1 MFRFT
6 KKEIRDLIISFT
18 KKEIRDLI
26 ISFIVIA
33 LGFTILYS
41 NGDYS
46 HIGLVFPVVMIG
58 VGLGFIFHELGH
70 KFVAMHYGYYAEYE
84 LWPTGLIIALVSSF
98 FGFIFA
104 APGAVVIYSQGM
116 EEKTNGLISI
126 AGPLVN
132 IALGLIFFLIL
143 GSLGD
148 FVYTEAGAIVYLI
161 CVLGTRINFF
171 LAAFNLLPIPPLDG
185 SKVLSWSVPIWLVT
199 FAIAAILV
207 LFFGGF
213 L

>member
-6 KKEIRDLIISFT
+6 G
-18 KKEIRDLI
+18 KEIRDLI

-46 HIGLVFPVVMIG
+46 NIGLVFPIVMIG
-58 VGLGFIFHELGH
+58 VGAGFIFHELGH

-104 APGAVVIYSQGM
+104 APGAVVIYSNGM
-116 EEKTNGLISI
+116 EERTNGIISI

-132 IALGLIFFLIL
+132 IALGLIFFIIL
-143 GSLGD
+143 GSLGN
-148 FVYTEAGAIVYLI
+148 FIYTETGAIVALI

-185 SKVLSWSVPIWLVT
+185 SKVLSWSVPIWVVT

-207 LFFGGF
+207 LFFGGI

>member
-6 KKEIRDLIISFT
+6 G
-18 KKEIRDLI
+18 KEIRDLI

-46 HIGLVFPVVMIG
+46 NIGLVFPIVMIG
-58 VGLGFIFHELGH
+58 VGAGFIFHELGH

-84 LWPTGLIIALVSSF
+84 LWPTGLIIALASSF

-104 APGAVVIYSQGM
+104 APGAVVIYSNGM
-116 EEKTNGLISI
+116 EKKTNGIISI
-126 AGPLVN
+126 AGPIVN
-132 IALGLIFFLIL
+132 IILGLIFFLIL
-143 GSLGD
+143 VSLGD
-148 FVYTEAGAIVYLI
+148 FAYTETGYLVALT

-185 SKVLSWSVPIWLVT
+185 SKVMAWSVPVWLIT
-199 FAIAAILV
+199 CAIAALLV
-207 LFFGGF
+207 LFFGGI

>member
-6 KKEIRDLIISFT
+6 G
-18 KKEIRDLI
+18 KEIRDLI

-58 VGLGFIFHELGH
+58 VGAGFIFHELGH

-84 LWPTGLIIALVSSF
+84 LWPTGLLIALASSF

-104 APGAVVIYSQGM
+104 APGAVVIYSNGM
-116 EEKTNGLISI
+116 EKKTNGIISI
-126 AGPLVN
+126 AGPIVN
-132 IALGLIFFLIL
+132 IILGLIFFLIL
-143 GSLGD
+143 VSLGD
-148 FVYTEAGAIVYLI
+148 FAYTETGYLVALT

-185 SKVLSWSVPIWLVT
+185 SKVMAWSVPVWLIT
-199 FAIAAILV
+199 FAIAALLV
-207 LFFGGF
+207 LIFGGF

>member
-6 KKEIRDLIISFT
+6 G
-18 KKEIRDLI
+18 KEIRDLI

-46 HIGLVFPVVMIG
+46 HVTLIFPVVMIG
-58 VGLGFIFHELGH
+58 VGAGFIFHELGH

-84 LWPTGLIIALVSSF
+84 LWPTGLLIALVSSF

-104 APGAVVIYSQGM
+104 APGAVVIYSNGM
-116 EEKTNGLISI
+116 EKKTNGLISI
-126 AGPLVN
+126 AGPIVN
-132 IALGLIFFLIL
+132 IVLGLIFFLIL

-148 FVYTEAGAIVYLI
+148 FIYTETGAIVYLI

-185 SKVLSWSVPIWLVT
+185 SKVMSWSIPIWLIT
-199 FAIAAILV
+199 FAIAALLV
-207 LFFGGF
+207 LFFGGI

>member
-6 KKEIRDLIISFT
+6 G
-18 KKEIRDLI
+18 KEIRDLI

-46 HIGLVFPVVMIG
+46 HVTLIFPVVMIG
-58 VGLGFIFHELGH
+58 VGAGFIFHELGH

-84 LWPTGLIIALVSSF
+84 LWPTGLIIALASSF

-116 EEKTNGLISI
+116 EKKTNGIISI
-126 AGPLVN
+126 AGPIVN
-132 IALGLIFFLIL
+132 IALGLIFFIIL

-148 FVYTEAGAIVYLI
+148 FVYSEVGAIVYLI

-185 SKVLSWSVPIWLVT
+185 SKVMAWNVPIWLVT
-199 FAIAAILV
+199 FAIAALLV
-207 LFFGGF
+207 LFFGGI

>member
-6 KKEIRDLIISFT
+6 G
-18 KKEIRDLI
+18 KEIRDLI

-46 HIGLVFPVVMIG
+46 HVTLIFPIVMIG
-58 VGLGFIFHELGH
+58 VGAGFIFHELGH

-84 LWPTGLIIALVSSF
+84 LWPTGLLIALASSF

-116 EEKTNGLISI
+116 DEKTNGLISI

-143 GSLGD
+143 GSLGNYA
-148 FVYTEAGAIVYLI
+148 YTETGAIVQLI

-185 SKVLSWSVPIWLVT
+185 SKVMSWSVPIWLIT
-199 FAIAAILV
+199 FAVAAILV
-207 LFFGGF
+207 LVFGGF
-213 L
+213 V

>member
-1 MFRFT
+1 MFKFT
-6 KKEIRDLIISFT
+6 G
-18 KKEIRDLI
+18 KEIRDLI

-46 HIGLVFPVVMIG
+46 QVTLIFPIVMVG
-58 VGLGFIFHELGH
+58 VGAGFIFHELGH
-70 KFVAMHYGYYAEYE
+70 KFTAMHYGYYAEYE
-84 LWPTGLIIALVSSF
+84 LWPTGLIIALASSF

-104 APGAVVIYSQGM
+104 APGAVVIYSNGM
-116 EEKTNGLISI
+116 EEKTNGIISI

-132 IALGLIFFLIL
+132 IALGLIFLLIM
-143 GSLGD
+143 GFLGD
-148 FVYTEAGAIVYLI
+148 SVNTEMGAILYMI
-161 CVLGTRINFF
+161 CFLGTRINFF

-185 SKVLSWSVPIWLVT
+185 SKVISWSLPVWLVT
-199 FAIAAILV
+199 FAVAAILV
-207 LFFGGF
+207 LFLGGI

>member
-6 KKEIRDLIISFT
+6 G
-18 KKEIRDLI
+18 KEIRDLI

-46 HIGLVFPVVMIG
+46 NIGLVFPIVMIG
-58 VGLGFIFHELGH
+58 VGAGFIFHELGH

-104 APGAVVIYSQGM
+104 APGAVVIYSNGM
-116 EEKTNGLISI
+116 EKKTNGIISI
-126 AGPLVN
+126 AGPIVN
-132 IALGLIFFLIL
+132 IILGLIFFLIL
-143 GSLGD
+143 GSLGN
-148 FVYTEAGAIVYLI
+148 FVYTETGAIVYLI

-185 SKVLSWSVPIWLVT
+185 SKVMAWSVPIWLIT

-207 LFFGGF
+207 LFFGGI

>member
-1 MFRFT
+1 MFR
-6 KKEIRDLIISFT
+6 FT

-46 HIGLVFPVVMIG
+46 HISIVFPVVMIG
-58 VGLGFIFHELGH
+58 VGVGFIFHELGH

-84 LWPTGLIIALVSSF
+84 LWPTGLLIALVSSF

-116 EEKTNGLISI
+116 EEKTNGIISI
-126 AGPLVN
+126 AGPIVN
-132 IALGLIFFLIL
+132 IILGLIFFLIL

-185 SKVLSWSVPIWLVT
+185 SIVMSWSIPIWLIT
-199 FAIAAILV
+199 FAIAALLV

>member
-6 KKEIRDLIISFT
+6 KN
-18 KKEIRDLI
+18 EIRDLI

-46 HIGLVFPVVMIG
+46 HISIVFPVVMIG
-58 VGLGFIFHELGH
+58 VGVGFIFHELGH

-84 LWPTGLIIALVSSF
+84 LWPTGLLIALVSSF

-116 EEKTNGLISI
+116 EEKTNGIISI
-126 AGPLVN
+126 AGPIVN
-132 IALGLIFFLIL
+132 IILGLIFFLIL

-185 SKVLSWSVPIWLVT
+185 SKVMSWSIPIWLIT
-199 FAIAAILV
+199 FAIAALLV
-207 LFFGGF
+207 LIFGGF

>member
-6 KKEIRDLIISFT
+6 G
-18 KKEIRDLI
+18 KEIRDLI

-46 HIGLVFPVVMIG
+46 HVTLIFPVVMIG
-58 VGLGFIFHELGH
+58 VGAGFIFHELGH

-84 LWPTGLIIALVSSF
+84 LWPTGLLIALVSSF

-104 APGAVVIYSQGM
+104 APGAVVIYSNGM
-116 EEKTNGLISI
+116 EKKTNGIISL
-126 AGPLVN
+126 AGPIVN
-132 IALGLIFFLIL
+132 IILGLIFFLIL

-148 FVYTEAGAIVYLI
+148 FIYTETGAIVYLI

-185 SKVLSWSVPIWLVT
+185 SKVMSWSIPIWLIT
-199 FAIAAILV
+199 FAIAALLV
-207 LFFGGF
+207 LVFGGI

>member
-1 MFRFT
+1 MFR
-6 KKEIRDLIISFT
+6 FT

-116 EEKTNGLISI
+116 EKKTNGIISI
-126 AGPLVN
+126 AGPIVN
-132 IALGLIFFLIL
+132 IILGLIFFLIL

-185 SKVLSWSVPIWLVT
+185 SKVMSWSIPIWLIT
-199 FAIAAILV
+199 FAIAALLV

>member
-6 KKEIRDLIISFT
+6 G
-18 KKEIRDLI
+18 KEIRDLI

-46 HIGLVFPVVMIG
+46 HVTLIFPIVMIG
-58 VGLGFIFHELGH
+58 VGAGFIFHELGH

-84 LWPTGLIIALVSSF
+84 LWPTGLLIALVSSF

-116 EEKTNGLISI
+116 DEKTNGLISI

-148 FVYTEAGAIVYLI
+148 YVYTDTGAIVYLI
-161 CVLGTRINFF
+161 CILGTRINFF

-185 SKVLSWSVPIWLVT
+185 SKVMSWSVPIWLIT
-199 FAIAAILV
+199 FAVAAILV
-207 LFFGGF
+207 LVFGGF
-213 L
+213 I

>member
-1 MFRFT
+1 MFR
-6 KKEIRDLIISFT
+6 FT

-46 HIGLVFPVVMIG
+46 HIGIVFPVVMIG
-58 VGLGFIFHELGH
+58 VGVGFIFHELGH

-84 LWPTGLIIALVSSF
+84 LWPTGLLIALASSF

-104 APGAVVIYSQGM
+104 APGAVVIYSNGM
-116 EEKTNGLISI
+116 EEKTNGIISI
-126 AGPLVN
+126 AGPIVN
-132 IALGLIFFLIL
+132 IILGLIFFLIL
-143 GSLGD
+143 VSLGD
-148 FVYTEAGAIVYLI
+148 FAYTETGYLVALT

-185 SKVLSWSVPIWLVT
+185 SKVMAWSVPVWLIT
-199 FAIAAILV
+199 FAIAALLV
-207 LFFGGF
+207 LFFGGI

>member
-6 KKEIRDLIISFT
+6 G
-18 KKEIRDLI
+18 KEIRDLI

-46 HIGLVFPVVMIG
+46 HITLIFPVVMIG

-84 LWPTGLIIALVSSF
+84 LWPTGLLIALASSF

-104 APGAVVIYSQGM
+104 APGAVVIYSNGM
-116 EEKTNGLISI
+116 EEKTNGIISI
-126 AGPLVN
+126 AGPIVN
-132 IALGLIFFLIL
+132 IILGLIFFLIL
-143 GSLGD
+143 GSLGN
-148 FVYTEAGAIVYLI
+148 FVYTETGAIVYLI

-185 SKVLSWSVPIWLVT
+185 SKVMAWSVPVWLIT

-207 LFFGGF
+207 LFFGGI

>member
-6 KKEIRDLIISFT
+6 G
-18 KKEIRDLI
+18 KEIRDLI

-46 HIGLVFPVVMIG
+46 HVTLIFPVVMIG
-58 VGLGFIFHELGH
+58 VGAGFIFHELGH

-84 LWPTGLIIALVSSF
+84 LWPTGLLIALVSSF

-104 APGAVVIYSQGM
+104 APGAVVIYSNGM
-116 EEKTNGLISI
+116 EKKTNGIISI
-126 AGPLVN
+126 AGPIVN
-132 IALGLIFFLIL
+132 IILGLIFFLIL
-143 GSLGD
+143 VSLGD
-148 FVYTEAGAIVYLI
+148 FAYTETGYLVALT

-185 SKVLSWSVPIWLVT
+185 SKVMAWSVPVWLIT
-199 FAIAAILV
+199 FAIAALLV
-207 LFFGGF
+207 LIFGGF

>member
-6 KKEIRDLIISFT
+6 G
-18 KKEIRDLI
+18 KEIRDLI

-58 VGLGFIFHELGH
+58 VGAGFIFHELGH

-104 APGAVVIYSQGM
+104 APGAVVIFSNGM
-116 EEKTNGLISI
+116 EKKTNGIISI
-126 AGPLVN
+126 AGPIVN
-132 IALGLIFFLIL
+132 IVLGLIFFLIL

-148 FVYTEAGAIVYLI
+148 FVYTETGAIVYLI

-185 SKVLSWSVPIWLVT
+185 SKVMAWSVPVWLIT
-199 FAIAAILV
+199 FAIAALLV
-207 LFFGGF
+207 LFFGGI

>member
-6 KKEIRDLIISFT
+6 G
-18 KKEIRDLI
+18 KEIRDLI

-46 HIGLVFPVVMIG
+46 QITIVFPMVLIG

-84 LWPTGLIIALVSSF
+84 LWPIGLLIALASSF

-104 APGAVVIYSQGM
+104 APGAVVIYGSGM
-116 EEKTNGLISI
+116 DNKTNGIISI

-132 IALGLIFFLIL
+132 IALGLIFFIILIC
-143 GSLGD
+143 LGD
-148 FVYTEAGAIVYLI
+148 FINTETGFLVGLTCMI
-161 CVLGTRINFF
+161 GTRINFF

-185 SKVLSWSVPIWLVT
+185 SKVLSWSVPIWIVI
-199 FAIAAILV
+199 FAISAILV

-213 L
+213 I

>member
-1 MFRFT
+1 MF
-6 KKEIRDLIISFT
+6 SFT
-18 KKEIRDLI
+18 GKEIRDLI

-46 HIGLVFPVVMIG
+46 NVALIFPVVMIG
-58 VGLGFIFHELGH
+58 VGAGFIFHELGH

-84 LWPTGLIIALVSSF
+84 LWPTGLLIALVSSF

-104 APGAVVIYSQGM
+104 APGAVVIFSNGM
-116 EEKTNGLISI
+116 EEKTNGIISI
-126 AGPLVN
+126 AGPIVN
-132 IALGLIFFLIL
+132 IILGLIFFLIL
-143 GSLGD
+143 GSLGSFGD
-148 FVYTEAGAIVYLI
+148 FIYTEMGAIVYLI

-185 SKVLSWSVPIWLVT
+185 SKVMSWSVPIWLVT
-199 FAIAAILV
+199 FAIAALLV
-207 LFFGGF
+207 LFFGGI

>member
-6 KKEIRDLIISFT
+6 G
-18 KKEIRDLI
+18 KEIRDLI

-46 HIGLVFPVVMIG
+46 YVTLIFPVVMIG
-58 VGLGFIFHELGH
+58 VGVGFIFHELGH

-104 APGAVVIYSQGM
+104 APGAGVIYSNGM
-116 EEKTNGLISI
+116 EKRTNGIISI
-126 AGPLVN
+126 AGPIVN
-132 IALGLIFFLIL
+132 IVLGLVFFLIL

-148 FVYTEAGAIVYLI
+148 FAYTETGAIVYLI
-161 CVLGTRINFF
+161 CALGTRINFF

-185 SKVLSWSVPIWLVT
+185 SKVMSWSVPVWLIT
-199 FAIAAILV
+199 FAIAALLV
-207 LFFGGF
+207 LFFGGI

>member
-6 KKEIRDLIISFT
+6 G
-18 KKEIRDLI
+18 KEIRDLI

-46 HIGLVFPVVMIG
+46 NIGLVFPIVMIG
-58 VGLGFIFHELGH
+58 VGAGFIFHELGH
-70 KFVAMHYGYYAEYE
+70 KFSAMHYGYYAEYE
-84 LWPTGLIIALVSSF
+84 LWPTGLLIALVSSF

-104 APGAVVIYSQGM
+104 APGAVVIYSNGM
-116 EEKTNGLISI
+116 EKKTNGIISI
-126 AGPLVN
+126 AGPIVN
-132 IALGLIFFLIL
+132 IILGLIFFLIL
-143 GSLGD
+143 VSLGD
-148 FVYTEAGAIVYLI
+148 FAYTETGYLVALT

-185 SKVLSWSVPIWLVT
+185 SKVMSWSVPVWLIT

-207 LFFGGF
+207 LFFGGI

>member
-6 KKEIRDLIISFT
+6 G
-18 KKEIRDLI
+18 KEIRDLI

-46 HIGLVFPVVMIG
+46 HVTLIFPVVMIG
-58 VGLGFIFHELGH
+58 VGAGFIFHELGH

-84 LWPTGLIIALVSSF
+84 LWPTGLLIALVSSF

-104 APGAVVIYSQGM
+104 APGAVVIYSNGM
-116 EEKTNGLISI
+116 EEKTNGIISI
-126 AGPLVN
+126 AGPIVN
-132 IALGLIFFLIL
+132 IILGLIFFLIL

-148 FVYTEAGAIVYLI
+148 FIYTETGAIVYLI

-185 SKVLSWSVPIWLVT
+185 SKVMAWSVPVWLIT
-199 FAIAAILV
+199 FAIAALLV
-207 LFFGGF
+207 LIFGGF

>member
-6 KKEIRDLIISFT
+6 G
-18 KKEIRDLI
+18 KEIRDLI

-46 HIGLVFPVVMIG
+46 HVTLIFPIVMIG
-58 VGLGFIFHELGH
+58 VGAGFIFHELGH

-84 LWPTGLIIALVSSF
+84 LWPTGLLIALASSF

-116 EEKTNGLISI
+116 DEKTNGLISI

-143 GSLGD
+143 GSLGNY
-148 FVYTEAGAIVYLI
+148 VYTETGAIVQLI

-185 SKVLSWSVPIWLVT
+185 SKVMSWSVPIWLIT
-199 FAIAAILV
+199 FAVAAILV
-207 LFFGGF
+207 LVFGGF
-213 L
+213 V

>member
-6 KKEIRDLIISFT
+6 T
-18 KKEIRDLI
+18 KEIRDLI

-46 HIGLVFPVVMIG
+46 QVTLIFPVVMIG
-58 VGLGFIFHELGH
+58 VGAGFIFHELGH

-84 LWPTGLIIALVSSF
+84 LWPTGLIIALASSF

-104 APGAVVIYSQGM
+104 APGAVVIYSNGM
-116 EEKTNGLISI
+116 EEKTNGIISI

-148 FVYTEAGAIVYLI
+148 FIYTEMGAIVYLI
-161 CVLGTRINFF
+161 CILGTRINFF

-185 SKVLSWSVPIWLVT
+185 SKVMAWSLPIWLVT
-199 FAIAAILV
+199 FAISALLV

-213 L
+213 I

>member
-6 KKEIRDLIISFT
+6 G
-18 KKEIRDLI
+18 KEIRDLI

-46 HIGLVFPVVMIG
+46 HITLIFPIVMIG
-58 VGLGFIFHELGH
+58 VGVGFIFHELGH

-84 LWPTGLIIALVSSF
+84 LWPTGLLIALASSF

-104 APGAVVIYSQGM
+104 APGAVVIYSNGM
-116 EEKTNGLISI
+116 EERTNGIISI
-126 AGPLVN
+126 AGPIVN
-132 IALGLIFFLIL
+132 IILGLIFFLIL
-143 GSLGD
+143 GSLGN
-148 FVYTEAGAIVYLI
+148 FVYTETGAIVYLI

-185 SKVLSWSVPIWLVT
+185 SKVMAWSVPVWLIT

-207 LFFGGF
+207 LFFGGI

>member
-6 KKEIRDLIISFT
+6 G
-18 KKEIRDLI
+18 KEIRDLI

-46 HIGLVFPVVMIG
+46 HITLIFPIVMIG
-58 VGLGFIFHELGH
+58 VGVGFIFHELGH

-84 LWPTGLIIALVSSF
+84 LWPTGLLIALASSF

-104 APGAVVIYSQGM
+104 APGAVVIYSNGM
-116 EEKTNGLISI
+116 EERTNGIISI
-126 AGPLVN
+126 AGPIVN
-132 IALGLIFFLIL
+132 IILGLIFFLIL
-143 GSLGD
+143 GSLGN
-148 FVYTEAGAIVYLI
+148 FVYTETGAIVYLI

-185 SKVLSWSVPIWLVT
+185 SKVMSLSDPVWLIT

-207 LFFGGF
+207 LFFGGI

>member
-6 KKEIRDLIISFT
+6 KKEIRDLIISF
-18 KKEIRDLI
+18 LI

-46 HIGLVFPVVMIG
+46 HIGIVFPVVMIG
-58 VGLGFIFHELGH
+58 VGVGFIFHELGH

>member
-1 MFRFT
+1 MFR
-6 KKEIRDLIISFT
+6 FT

-41 NGDYS
+41 NGYYS
-46 HIGLVFPVVMIG
+46 HITLIFPIVMIG
-58 VGLGFIFHELGH
+58 VGAGFIFHELGH
-70 KFVAMHYGYYAEYE
+70 KFSAMHYGYYAEYE
-84 LWPTGLIIALVSSF
+84 LWPTGLLIALVSSF

-104 APGAVVIYSQGM
+104 APGAVVIYSNGM
-116 EEKTNGLISI
+116 EERTNGIISI

-132 IALGLIFFLIL
+132 IALGLIFFIIL
-143 GSLGD
+143 ESLGNLI
-148 FVYTEAGAIVYLI
+148 YTETGAILSLI

>member
-6 KKEIRDLIISFT
+6 G
-18 KKEIRDLI
+18 KEIRDLI

-46 HIGLVFPVVMIG
+46 HITLIFPVVMIG
-58 VGLGFIFHELGH
+58 VGVGFIFHELGH

-84 LWPTGLIIALVSSF
+84 LWPTGLLIALASSF

-104 APGAVVIYSQGM
+104 APGAVVIYSNGM
-116 EEKTNGLISI
+116 EEKTNGIISI
-126 AGPLVN
+126 AGPIVN
-132 IALGLIFFLIL
+132 IILGLIFFLIL
-143 GSLGD
+143 GSLGN
-148 FVYTEAGAIVYLI
+148 FVYTETGAIVYLI

-171 LAAFNLLPIPPLDG
+171 LAAFNILPIPPLDG
-185 SKVLSWSVPIWLVT
+185 SKVMAWSVPIWLIT

-207 LFFGGF
+207 LFFGGI

>member
-1 MFRFT
+1 MFSFT
-6 KKEIRDLIISFT
+6 GKEIRDLV
-18 KKEIRDLI
+18 

-46 HIGLVFPVVMIG
+46 NVTLIFPVVMIG
-58 VGLGFIFHELGH
+58 VGAGFIFHELGH

-84 LWPTGLIIALVSSF
+84 LWPTGLLIALVSSF

-104 APGAVVIYSQGM
+104 APGAVVIYSNGM
-116 EEKTNGLISI
+116 EEKTNGIISI
-126 AGPLVN
+126 AGPIVN
-132 IALGLIFFLIL
+132 IVLGLIFFLIL
-143 GSLGD
+143 GSLRSFGD
-148 FVYTEAGAIVYLI
+148 FVYTEMGVIVYLI
-161 CVLGTRINFF
+161 CLLGTRINFF

-185 SKVLSWSVPIWLVT
+185 SKVMAWSVPIWLVT
-199 FAIAAILV
+199 FAIAALLV
-207 LFFGGF
+207 LFFGGI

>member
-6 KKEIRDLIISFT
+6 G
-18 KKEIRDLI
+18 KEIRDLI

-46 HIGLVFPVVMIG
+46 HVTLIFPIVMTG
-58 VGLGFIFHELGH
+58 VGAGFIFHELGH

-84 LWPTGLIIALVSSF
+84 LWPTGLLIALASSF

-116 EEKTNGLISI
+116 DEKTNGLISI

-143 GSLGD
+143 GSLGNY
-148 FVYTEAGAIVYLI
+148 VYTETGAIVQLI

-185 SKVLSWSVPIWLVT
+185 SKVMSWSVPIWLIT
-199 FAIAAILV
+199 FAVAAILV
-207 LFFGGF
+207 LVFGGF
-213 L
+213 V

>member
-6 KKEIRDLIISFT
+6 G
-18 KKEIRDLI
+18 KEIRDLI

-46 HIGLVFPVVMIG
+46 HVTLIFPIVMIG
-58 VGLGFIFHELGH
+58 VGAGFIFHELGH

-84 LWPTGLIIALVSSF
+84 LWPTGLLIALASSF

-116 EEKTNGLISI
+116 DEKTNGLISI

-148 FVYTEAGAIVYLI
+148 YVYTDTGAIVYLI
-161 CVLGTRINFF
+161 CILGTRINFF

-185 SKVLSWSVPIWLVT
+185 SKVMSWSVPIWLIT
-199 FAIAAILV
+199 FAVAAILV
-207 LFFGGF
+207 LVFGGF
-213 L
+213 I

>member
-6 KKEIRDLIISFT
+6 G
-18 KKEIRDLI
+18 KEIRDLI

-46 HIGLVFPVVMIG
+46 NIGLVFRIVMIG
-58 VGLGFIFHELGH
+58 VGAGFIFHELGH

-84 LWPTGLIIALVSSF
+84 LWPTGLLIALASSF

-104 APGAVVIYSQGM
+104 APGAVVIYSNGM
-116 EEKTNGLISI
+116 EEKTNGIISI
-126 AGPLVN
+126 AGPIVN
-132 IALGLIFFLIL
+132 IILGLIFFLIL
-143 GSLGD
+143 GSLGN
-148 FVYTEAGAIVYLI
+148 FVYTETGAIVYLI

-185 SKVLSWSVPIWLVT
+185 SKVMAWSVPVWLIT
-199 FAIAAILV
+199 FAIAALLV
-207 LFFGGF
+207 LIFGGF

>member
-6 KKEIRDLIISFT
+6 G
-18 KKEIRDLI
+18 KEIRDLI

-46 HIGLVFPVVMIG
+46 HVTLIFPVVMIG
-58 VGLGFIFHELGH
+58 VGAGFIFHELGH

-84 LWPTGLIIALVSSF
+84 LWPTGLLIALVSSF

-104 APGAVVIYSQGM
+104 APGAVVIYSNGM
-116 EEKTNGLISI
+116 EKKTNGLISI
-126 AGPLVN
+126 AGPIVN
-132 IALGLIFFLIL
+132 IVLGFVNIVLGLIFFLIL

-148 FVYTEAGAIVYLI
+148 FIYTETGAIVYLI

-185 SKVLSWSVPIWLVT
+185 SKVMSWSVPVWLIT

-207 LFFGGF
+207 LFFGGI

>member
-1 MFRFT
+1 MFR
-6 KKEIRDLIISFT
+6 FT

-116 EEKTNGLISI
+116 EKKTNGIISI
-126 AGPLVN
+126 AGPIVN
-132 IALGLIFFLIL
+132 IILGLIFFLIL

-185 SKVLSWSVPIWLVT
+185 SKVMSWSVPIWLIT
-199 FAIAAILV
+199 FAVSAILA

-213 L
+213 LG

>member
-6 KKEIRDLIISFT
+6 G
-18 KKEIRDLI
+18 KEIRDLI
-26 ISFIVIA
+26 ISFIVID

-46 HIGLVFPVVMIG
+46 HVTLIFPVVMIG
-58 VGLGFIFHELGH
+58 VGAGFIFHELGH

-84 LWPTGLIIALVSSF
+84 LWPTGLLIALASSF

-104 APGAVVIYSQGM
+104 APGAVVIYSNGM
-116 EEKTNGLISI
+116 EEKTNGIISI
-126 AGPLVN
+126 AGPIVN
-132 IALGLIFFLIL
+132 IILGLIFFLIL
-143 GSLGD
+143 GSLGN
-148 FVYTEAGAIVYLI
+148 FVYTETGAIVYLI

-185 SKVLSWSVPIWLVT
+185 SKVMAWSVPIWLIT

-207 LFFGGF
+207 LFFGGI